1 MALIRKGDKIMKN
14 SEVNKLLKKY
24 EPVVKKTGK
33 QMSKI
38 AKSAEEDITKIYKIA
53 HTYVEMQMKNLQ
65 KEKLYHEIG
74 KNVAGKLLSG
84 KLDMP
89 ELDKYK
95 RRLSTINLQ
104 GSKMKKKMEQIS
116 KSEKTKAAPKKK

>member
-1 MALIRKGDKIMKN
+1 MKN
-14 SEVNKLLKKY
+14 SDVNKLLKKY
-24 EPVVKKTGK
+24 KPVVKETGK

-74 KNVAGKLLSG
+74 KHVAGKLISG
-84 KLDMP
+84 KLDIP
-89 ELDKYK
+89 ELEKYK
-95 RRLSTINLQ
+95 RRLSVINLQ
-104 GSKMKKKMEQIS
+104 GSKMKKKLSQIS
-116 KSEKTKAAPKKK
+116 KSKKTKPAPKKK